1 MAFVVDVNNMINKKN
16 VIQMKLYLVTKEL
29 NHIWFGPNCLI
40 GLALFMVKFM

>member
-29 NHIWFGPNCLI
+29 NHI
-40 GLALFMVKFM
+40 